1 MTEKY
6 AQTYIFDVVVIGSG
20 AGGMLAACRAVDNG
34 LSVIVLEKSTV
45 YGGTSAVSGGGIWI
59 PCNHHIAELGASDTR
74 TAAQDYLDA
83 CTQGV
88 TAPAKIEAYL
98 DSAPE
103 MLRYLETYTP
113 VRYEALPK
121 YADYFQHLPGSMPGY
136 RALDPMPVDGASLGE
151 EFARLR
157 LPSPGTLIG
166 GRVAVTSKEAHM
178 LLSKAPGYIRLALRQ
193 FGRYW
198 FDLGARSRSRR
209 DRRLTLGNAL
219 VGGLRRALL
228 DRDVPL
234 WLGAPM
240 SELIEDGDRVTGV
253 LVERDGQTVCVQAR
267 RGVILAAGGFER
279 NQAMRERYLPNPTQA
294 QWSAT
299 PLNNTGDAITAG
311 QQLGA
316 AVALM
321 EHVWGAPTIHVDH
334 EEKQRALF
342 VERNLPGCVVVNGL
356 GKRFVSEAAPY
367 SEFVPA
373 MYRDHAKTGA
383 SVPAWMVFD
392 AQFRHKYPCG
402 PIMPG
407 SLMPDGRIPVALRAL
422 LYRADTLEALAGQ
435 IGVDAAGLQN
445 TVENM
450 NRYAQTGVDEEFG
463 KGDNAFDTYYGDAN
477 VKPNPCLA
485 PIAQGPFYAVRLD
498 AGDIGTKGGLVTDQ
512 FARVLR
518 ADATPI
524 DGLYAVGNTSASI
537 MGASY
542 PGAGSTLGPAMT
554 FGFIAAN
561 HIAANQ
567 RAARKA
573 PSKVDAASTSNHAS
587 HPSSEFQGVMS

>member
-1 MTEKY
+1 MTEQHV
-6 AQTYIFDVVVIGSG
+6 QTFRFDVVVVGSG
-20 AGGMLAACRAVDNG
+20 AGGMLAACRAADNG
-34 LSVIVLEKSTV
+34 LSVIVLEKSEV

-59 PCNHHIAELGASDTR
+59 PCNHHIAELGATDTR
-74 TAAQDYLDA
+74 EAARTYIEA

-88 TAPAKIEAYL
+88 TAAGKVDAYL
-98 DSAPE
+98 DIAPQ
-103 MLRYLETYTP
+103 MLRYLEANTP
-113 VRYEALPK
+113 VRYESLPK

-136 RALDPMPVDGASLGE
+136 RALDPLPVDGASLGE

-178 LLSKAPGYIRLALRQ
+178 LLSKAPGYVSLALRQ

-198 FDLGARSRSRR
+198 FDWRARSRSRR

-219 VGGLRRALL
+219 AGGLRRALL

-234 WLGAPM
+234 WLDAPM
-240 SELIEDGDRVTGV
+240 RDRVSGV
-253 LVERDGQTVCVQAR
+253 LVEHAGESVRVLAG

-279 NQAMRERYLPNPTQA
+279 NQAMRERYLSRPTQA

-299 PLNNTGDAITAG
+299 PPNNIGDGIAAG
-311 QQLGA
+311 MRCGA
-316 AVALM
+316 AIALM
-321 EHVWGAPTIHVDH
+321 EHVWGAPTVHVEQ

-356 GKRFVSEAAPY
+356 GRRFVNEAAPY

-373 MYRDHAKTGA
+373 MYRDHAQTGA

-392 AQFRHKYPCG
+392 AQFRKKYPCG

-407 SLMPDGRIPVALRAL
+407 SMMPDARIPAAFRSL
-422 LYRADTLEALAGQ
+422 LQRADSLEALAAE
-435 IGVDAAGLQN
+435 IGVDAEGLCD
-445 TVENM
+445 TVANM
-450 NRYAQTGVDEEFG
+450 NRYAASGIDEEFG
-463 KGDNAFDTYYGDAN
+463 KGNNAFDTYYGDPH

-485 PIAQGPFYAVRLD
+485 PIEQGPFYAVRID
-498 AGDIGTKGGLVTDQ
+498 AGDIGTKGGLVTDE

-518 ADATPI
+518 DDSTPI
-524 DGLYAVGNTSASI
+524 PGLYAIGNTSASM

-561 HIAANQ
+561 HLAAGG
-567 RAARKA
+567 A
-573 PSKVDAASTSNHAS
+573 PSG
-587 HPSSEFQGVMS
+587 SSETLRTFGVHAQQHSTTALRGVTS

>member
-1 MTEKY
+1 MTDQST
-6 AQTYIFDVVVIGSG
+6 QTFRFDVVVVGSG
-20 AGGMLAACRAVDNG
+20 AGGMLAACRAADNG
-34 LSVIVLEKSTV
+34 LSVIVLEKSEV

-59 PCNHHIAELGASDTR
+59 PCNHHIAELGATDTR
-74 TAAQDYLDA
+74 EAARTYIEA

-88 TAPAKIEAYL
+88 TAPARVDAYL
-98 DSAPE
+98 DIAPQ
-103 MLRYLETYTP
+103 MLRYLESNTP
-113 VRYEALPK
+113 VRYESLPK

-136 RALDPMPVDGASLGE
+136 RALDPLPVDGACLGAE
-151 EFARLR
+151 LTRLR

-166 GRVAVTSKEAHM
+166 GRVAVTSKEAHV
-178 LLSKAPGYIRLALRQ
+178 LLSKAPGYVRLALRQ

-198 FDLGARSRSRR
+198 FDWRARSRSRR

-219 VGGLRRALL
+219 AGGLRRALL

-234 WLGAPM
+234 WLSASM
-240 SELIEDGDRVTGV
+240 RDLIEEEGRVSGV
-253 LVERDGQTVCVQAR
+253 LVERDGQLVRVLAR

-279 NQAMRERYLPNPTQA
+279 NQAMRV
-294 QWSAT
+294 
-299 PLNNTGDAITAG
+299 
-311 QQLGA
+311 GA
-316 AVALM
+316 STALM
-321 EHVWGAPTIHVDH
+321 EHVWGAPTVHVEQ

-356 GKRFVSEAAPY
+356 GKRFVNEAAPY

-373 MYRDHAKTGA
+373 MYRDHAQTGA

-392 AQFRHKYPCG
+392 AQFRRKYPCG

-407 SLMPDGRIPVALRAL
+407 SMMPDARIPAAFRSL
-422 LYRADTLEALAGQ
+422 LQCADSLEALAAQ
-435 IGVDAAGLQN
+435 IGVDAVGLCD
-445 TVENM
+445 TVAKM
-450 NRYAQTGVDEEFG
+450 NRFAASGVDEDFG
-463 KGDNAFDTYYGDAN
+463 KGGNAFDTYYGDPH

-485 PIAQGPFYAVRLD
+485 PIEQGPFYAVRID
-498 AGDIGTKGGLVTDQ
+498 AGDIGTKGGLVTDE

-518 ADATPI
+518 GDTTPI
-524 DGLYAVGNTSASI
+524 PGLYAIGNTSASM

-561 HIAANQ
+561 HLAAGDASSGPSGLQ
-567 RAARKA
+567 AARH
-573 PSKVDAASTSNHAS
+573 SSNESRGVTS
-587 HPSSEFQGVMS
+587 

>member
-1 MTEKY
+1 MTEQLV
-6 AQTYIFDVVVIGSG
+6 QTYRFDVVVVGSG
-20 AGGMLAACRAVDNG
+20 AGGMLAACRAADNG
-34 LSVIVLEKSTV
+34 LSVAVLEKSAV

-59 PCNHHIAELGASDTR
+59 PCNHHIAEIGASDTR
-74 TAAQDYLDA
+74 EAARIYIDA
-83 CTQGV
+83 CTKGV
-88 TAPAKIEAYL
+88 TSAAKVDAYL
-98 DSAPE
+98 DIAPE
-103 MLRYLETYTP
+103 MLRYLEAQTP
-113 VRYEALPK
+113 VRYEALPA
-121 YADYFQHLPGSMPGY
+121 YADYFQDLPGSMPGF
-136 RALDPMPVDGASLGE
+136 RALDPLPVDGESLGE

-166 GRVAVTSKEAHM
+166 GRVAVTSKEAHV
-178 LLSKAPGYIRLALRQ
+178 LLSKAPGYVGLALRQ

-198 FDLGARSRSRR
+198 FDVRARSRSSR

-228 DRDVPL
+228 DRDVPV
-234 WLGAPM
+234 WLDAPM
-240 SELIEDGDRVTGV
+240 RELIDDEGRVTGV
-253 LVERDGQTVCVQAR
+253 MVERNGEPVRVMAG

-279 NQAMRERYLPNPTQA
+279 NQAMRERYLPQPTQA
-294 QWSAT
+294 KWSAT
-299 PLNNTGDAITAG
+299 PPDNTGDAIAAG
-311 QQLGA
+311 MQQGA
-316 AVALM
+316 SIALM
-321 EHVWGAPTIHVDH
+321 EHVWGAPTVHVDH

-342 VERNLPGCVVVNGL
+342 VERNLPGCVVVNRM
-356 GKRFVSEAAPY
+356 GKRFVNEAAPY

-407 SLMPDGRIPVALRAL
+407 AMMPDSRIPAAFRPL
-422 LYRADTLEALAGQ
+422 LHRADSLDALADH
-435 IGVDAAGLQN
+435 IGVDAQGLRD
-445 TVENM
+445 TVADM
-450 NRYAQTGVDEEFG
+450 NRYAQSGVDEEFG
-463 KGDNAFDTYYGDAN
+463 KGGNAFDTYYGDPH

-485 PIAQGPFYAVRLD
+485 PIVKGPFYAVRID
-498 AGDIGTKGGLVTDQ
+498 AGDIGTKGGLVTDE

-518 ADATPI
+518 ADASPI
-524 DGLYAVGNTSASI
+524 TGLYAIGNTSASM

-561 HIAANQ
+561 HLAAGGGS
-567 RAARKA
+567 
-573 PSKVDAASTSNHAS
+573 PASQETQATQHS
-587 HPSSEFQGVMS
+587 GVTP